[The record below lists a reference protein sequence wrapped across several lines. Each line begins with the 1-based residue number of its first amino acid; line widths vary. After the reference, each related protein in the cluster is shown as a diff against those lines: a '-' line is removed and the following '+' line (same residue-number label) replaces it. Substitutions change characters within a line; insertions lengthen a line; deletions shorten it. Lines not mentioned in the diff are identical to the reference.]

1 MTATGP
7 AERSQRR
14 RAVRA
19 RVEVPVTMPWS
30 DGMLSGHTVDLSEA
44 GLRALVDGWGLP
56 PDNGAK
62 IQVGVDLRERTVHLR
77 GEIVRQTVQGPR
89 WLLSVR
95 FLDVPE
101 GDSDSLRRRV
111 FQALREERAAAE

>member
-1 MTATGP
+1 
-7 AERSQRR
+7 
-14 RAVRA
+14 
-19 RVEVPVTMPWS
+19 MPWS